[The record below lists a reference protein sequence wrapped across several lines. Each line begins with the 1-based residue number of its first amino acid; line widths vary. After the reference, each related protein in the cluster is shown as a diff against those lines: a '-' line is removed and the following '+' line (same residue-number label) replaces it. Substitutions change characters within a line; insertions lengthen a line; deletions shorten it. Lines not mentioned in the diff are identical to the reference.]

1 MYKIELIHTRTFYK
15 RERKP
20 VFEHAHACL
29 TFFTLFDFFK
39 IKTLF
44 FEQFQFI
51 KLKKR
56 YRNLLCIS
64 CPHTFLASL
73 IIYNP
78 CHLKTFLKNMKTRLL
93 LGTVK
98 HPPDKN
104 GQRASGSGFNSS
116 TNFLRVQ

>member
-44 FEQFQFI
+44 FEQFLVHKI
-51 KLKKR
+51 EKKVQKPPM
-56 YRNLLCIS
+56 YFLP
-64 CPHTFLASL
+64 PHIPSL
-73 IIYNP
+73 PHYLQP
-78 CHLKTFLKNMKTRLL
+78 L
-93 LGTVK
+93 
-98 HPPDKN
+98 PP
-104 GQRASGSGFNSS
+104 
-116 TNFLRVQ
+116 